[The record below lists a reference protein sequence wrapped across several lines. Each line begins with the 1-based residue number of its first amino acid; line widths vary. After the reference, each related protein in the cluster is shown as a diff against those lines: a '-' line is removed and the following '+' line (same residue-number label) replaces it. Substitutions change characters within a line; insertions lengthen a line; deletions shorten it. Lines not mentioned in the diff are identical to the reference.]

1 MFRSRRASLV
11 LVIALAV
18 LTMAPVAHAGQPVTQ
33 ILNPPPP
40 AFETCKAVG
49 NGTICAGERTVALD
63 DDTGAMCSEGQTVFD
78 IMISGTLDEVASR
91 TYDANGN
98 MTRRFIQDTYRSGRF
113 VNSVTGASVP
123 FTGHDTVTDILA
135 VPADFNTATEA
146 ISGEFIVTLPQV
158 GAVYLSAGTS
168 VTAVADGT
176 LEFQAGPGIVTEWF
190 VNGGPMEV
198 PSDLCEALGSA

>member
-1 MFRSRRASLV
+1 MTRSRRINLV
-11 LVIALAV
+11 IVIALAV
-18 LTMAPVAHAGQPVTQ
+18 LTMAPVARAGQPVTQ

-40 AFETCKAVG
+40 TFETCKAVG
-49 NGTICAGERTVALD
+49 NGTICAGERKVALD
-63 DDTGAMCSEGQTVFD
+63 DDTGAMCGEGQTAFD
-78 IMISGTLDEVASR
+78 IMISGTLDQLASR
-91 TYDANGN
+91 TYDAYGN

-113 VNSVTGASVP
+113 LNSVTGASVP

-146 ISGEFIVTLPQV
+146 ITGEFIVTLPKV
-158 GAVYLSAGTS
+158 GAVYLSAGRS

-190 VNGGPMEV
+190 VNGGPIKV
-198 PSDLCEALGSA
+198 PSDLCEGLGSA

>member
-1 MFRSRRASLV
+1 MFRSRRTSFV
-11 LVIALAV
+11 LIIALAV
-18 LTMAPVAHAGQPVTQ
+18 LAMAPVARAGRPVTQ
-33 ILNPPPP
+33 TLNPPPP

-49 NGTICAGERTVALD
+49 NGTICTGERVVALD
-63 DDTGAMCSEGQTVFD
+63 DDTGAMCGEGQTAFNIV
-78 IMISGTLDEVASR
+78 ISGTLDQLASR

-98 MTRRFIQDTYRSGRF
+98 MTRRFIQNTYRSGRF
-113 VNSVTGASVP
+113 LNSVSGASVP

-135 VPADFNTATEA
+135 VPADFNTATET
-146 ISGEFIVTLPQV
+146 ITGEFIVTIPQV

-168 VTAVADGT
+168 ATAVADGT

-190 VNGGPMEV
+190 VNGGPLEV